1 MKTTKDTNK
10 GGFVT
15 IYEGETPL
23 LNRILDPDDKD
34 PIAIDTADGPIDFE
48 QIAYIPYQH
57 CVYVVMH
64 NLSPIDGIGED
75 ECMVFRYVQD
85 GDEENLLLEDDE
97 EVATAVYD
105 IYISLLED

>member
-1 MKTTKDTNK
+1 
-10 GGFVT
+10 
-15 IYEGETPL
+15 
-23 LNRILDPDDKD
+23 
-34 PIAIDTADGPIDFE
+34 
-48 QIAYIPYQH
+48 
-57 CVYVVMH
+57 MH